1 MTNEINSFVT
11 YEINSFVA
19 YEINSFVSDQII
31 NLKNKKKDSVQS
43 LLKQWK

>member
-19 YEINSFVSDQII
+19 YEINSFVSDLII
-31 NLKNKKKDSVQS
+31 NLKNIKK
-43 LLKQWK
+43 

>member
-19 YEINSFVSDQII
+19 YEINSFVSDLII
-31 NLKNKKKDSVQS
+31 NLKNTKK
-43 LLKQWK
+43 